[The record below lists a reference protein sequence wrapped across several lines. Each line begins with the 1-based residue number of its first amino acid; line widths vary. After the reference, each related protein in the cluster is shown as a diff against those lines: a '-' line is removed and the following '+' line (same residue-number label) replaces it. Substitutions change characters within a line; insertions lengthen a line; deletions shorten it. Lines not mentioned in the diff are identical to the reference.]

1 MIFIKIE
8 TTGTAT
14 KMSETTKH
22 SKWMDKLDGD
32 RNGSQLLWLPSRLSK
47 FIFGVRLN

>member
-22 SKWMDKLDGD
+22 LKWMDKLDGD